1 VSPAQAGHPG
11 LPEHRGGGRSGQPRP
26 LGPEGGSALGQGQ
39 HCSLGWGPGAGHP
52 VWRERRVHVRQLPP
66 CLSAGSFPRLPIL
79 PPQSRGL
86 FHRAILQ
93 SGTAISPYTAPRR
106 SPGEYAEELAAAA
119 GCGDKDTL
127 SCLQALPARKLY
139 LHLSLFQSCSV
150 RQDLGIIYPA
160 PWVPWV
166 DATLKEPFLPK

>member
-1 VSPAQAGHPG
+1 MSHQLCRSGVKCSRSHFHTGTTLQPWVGTRGRSPCLERAPGPCPSTSTLSLRRFLPPPSYPSPTEPRPVPPGHPAVG
-11 LPEHRGGGRSGQPRP
+11 HSHLP
-26 LGPEGGSALGQGQ
+26 L
-39 HCSLGWGPGAGHP
+39 HCSQEIA
-52 VWRERRVHVRQLPP
+52 WRIRRVSHHPAL
-66 CLSAGSFPRLPIL
+66 A
-79 PPQSRGL
+79 SR
-86 FHRAILQ
+86 
-93 SGTAISPYTAPRR
+93 
-106 SPGEYAEELAAAA
+106 ELAAAA